1 MECENC
7 NKDVTPNSNGRLADS
22 SGNTV
27 CANGGPHVLPA
38 FTYAKDENSADVYI
52 HNLSSRLEFVKETLA
67 ETMVALDEM
76 DNNPGWLDSEPGS
89 GRNPHDESFDEDYV
103 VVDDESD
110 DEPEEPDYP
119 FPKWHDIRYV
129 RVGYYHVDSY
139 DEDANSFAMQDLETC
154 PAEDAQFVVVPVTGY
169 SDYSGGSVERS
180 NFRSLQKYYE
190 NDHEGEFPD
199 GDFVTSY
206 GGYDS
211 NELLMRVRRSFD
223 DESQRQRYIELIG
236 TCAALAEQYPLFD
249 EEDESELVRE
259 EADNSWDQWLRSD
272 IYHDLTDPDRAS
284 PDYRERMWDAVINP
298 EAMEDMLDAIPDDVL
313 KEEFYSAYY
322 QDCNEYPY
330 WETGS
335 SGIYFPG
342 LEEFTI
348 EFAKMLWQK
357 RIEMCLSQIPGQK
370 QLFTDLHYDLIQER
384 VA

>member
-1 MECENC
+1 MECATC
-7 NKDVTPNSNGRLADS
+7 HKDVTPNSQGRLVDS
-22 SGNTV
+22 TGNDICVSDDT
-27 CANGGPHVLPA
+27 PHFLPT
-38 FTYAKDENSADVYI
+38 FTIATDEDSADEYYR
-52 HNLSSRLEFVKETLA
+52 RLQTRLDYVRESLNETLN
-67 ETMVALDEM
+67 ALAGPDP
-76 DNNPGWLDSEPGS
+76 DLDPPVNE
-89 GRNPHDESFDEDYV
+89 RYDDDYV
-103 VVDDESD
+103 IVD

-129 RVGYYHVDSY
+129 RVGYYHVDRY

-223 DESQRQRYIELIG
+223 NEAQRQRYIELIG

-249 EEDESELVRE
+249 EEDESELVME
-259 EADNSWDQWLRSD
+259 ETDNSWDQWLRSD
-272 IYHDLTDPDRAS
+272 IYHELTDPDRAS

-313 KEEFYSAYY
+313 KEEFYQAYY
-322 QDCNEYPY
+322 DQCNEYPY
-330 WETGS
+330 WENGS